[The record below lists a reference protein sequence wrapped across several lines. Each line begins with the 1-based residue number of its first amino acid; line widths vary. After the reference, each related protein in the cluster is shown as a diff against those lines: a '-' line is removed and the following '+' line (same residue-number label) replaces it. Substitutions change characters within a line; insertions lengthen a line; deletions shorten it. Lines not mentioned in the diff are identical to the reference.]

1 LGRNRE
7 SIESGDCRVLFV
19 DECHLLS
26 GDIQGYVW
34 GRRGEGVEVPL
45 VNERE
50 RQTYYG
56 ALDLKSKQVFLEA
69 HRQGDTQSTLE
80 YLRFLQEQLPG
91 KRLVILWDGA
101 SYHRA
106 KEIRSFLAEVNEGLD
121 PDEWRIHCIQ
131 FAPNDPRQN
140 PIEDVWL
147 RAKNWLRRMS
157 GLKPCFKAMK
167 AIFED
172 FFKLEVFDF
181 PKMHQ
186 YGPHS

>member
-69 HRQGDTQSTLE
+69 HRQGDTQSTLVQ
-80 YLRFLQEQLPG
+80 RG
-91 KRLVILWDGA
+91 R
-101 SYHRA
+101 
-106 KEIRSFLAEVNEGLD
+106 NEGS
-121 PDEWRIHCIQ
+121 
-131 FAPNDPRQN
+131 
-140 PIEDVWL
+140 IEG
-147 RAKNWLRRMS
+147 M
-157 GLKPCFKAMK
+157 LKRSYESCLVYP
-167 AIFED
+167 
-172 FFKLEVFDF
+172 L
-181 PKMHQ
+181 P
-186 YGPHS
+186 P